1 MIKFELILEKCSLL
15 RVIVFTL
22 YALKINQF
30 YNVSL
35 EYFSCQV
42 KCLKCECMHV
52 NRPKQFSLHQSL
64 CTSKKLH
71 EEVIVKR
78 QFLWQKCHIS
88 DHMWILL

>member
-64 CTSKKLH
+64 CTSKKTSRRGH
-71 EEVIVKR
+71 R
-78 QFLWQKCHIS
+78 QKTISLAKMSHI
-88 DHMWILL
+88 